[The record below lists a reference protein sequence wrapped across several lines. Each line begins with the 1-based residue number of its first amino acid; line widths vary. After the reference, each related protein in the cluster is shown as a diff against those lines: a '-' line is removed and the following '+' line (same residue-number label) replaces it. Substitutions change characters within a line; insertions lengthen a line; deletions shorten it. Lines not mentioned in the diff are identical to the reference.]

1 MSLLS
6 LTAHW
11 VDPETYDLKH
21 AVLHAHQFRGAH
33 TAEHVRQ
40 AISEMLNAWGIDK
53 QHVHVILRD
62 NARTMKKAM
71 DELGVPS
78 LGCIAHSL
86 QLAVHEGL
94 LSQRNIIDALAND
107 GKIIGHF
114 KHSTLAYS
122 KLQDILIEMKVPV
135 KHLQQDVQVR
145 WNSTLY
151 MMQSLLGQKRTL
163 SVYAAEHNLPATLT
177 VNQWGLMERA
187 VEILAPFEE
196 LTRAVSS
203 ETATTADV
211 IPAIAALKRVLSR
224 EQTTDEGVKT
234 MKRTLLEAVER
245 FSHVESDPLHFAD
258 PNSLGPAKDALI
270 REVEKMEELKKASSD
285 VPEEHRSSKEPRLST
300 DSSHGSVFEEI
311 LQESEQERRSVT
323 SSSVL
328 VQVQTYLTEQT
339 IVRSANSLTN
349 WRDNAAR
356 FPSLVGIAQ
365 RYLSAPCTRVDS
377 ERLFSAVS
385 NIMDEKRN
393 RLSADRVEKLQTAVS
408 KLTVPQQTAASKPTV
423 TQQTPASKPT

>member
-1 MSLLS
+1 
-6 LTAHW
+6 
-11 VDPETYDLKH
+11 
-21 AVLHAHQFRGAH
+21 
-33 TAEHVRQ
+33 
-40 AISEMLNAWGIDK
+40 
-53 QHVHVILRD
+53 
-62 NARTMKKAM
+62 
-71 DELGVPS
+71 
-78 LGCIAHSL
+78 
-86 QLAVHEGL
+86 
-94 LSQRNIIDALAND
+94 
-107 GKIIGHF
+107 
-114 KHSTLAYS
+114 
-122 KLQDILIEMKVPV
+122 
-135 KHLQQDVQVR
+135 
-145 WNSTLY
+145 

-196 LTRAVSS
+196 LTRAVSA

-224 EQTTDEGVKT
+224 EQATDEGVKT

-245 FSHVESDPLHFAD
+245 RFSHVESDPLYSVASLVDPRYKDRYFAD

-285 VPEEHRSSKEPRLST
+285 VPEEQQSSKKPRLST
-300 DSSHGSVFEEI
+300 DTSLGSVFEEI

-339 IVRSANSLTN
+339 IVRSANPLTY

-365 RYLSAPCTRVDS
+365 RYLSAPCTSVDS
-377 ERLFSAVS
+377 ERFFSAVS

-393 RLSADRVEKLQTAVS
+393 RLSADRVEKLVFLNKNLHFTL
-408 KLTVPQQTAASKPTV
+408 K
-423 TQQTPASKPT
+423 